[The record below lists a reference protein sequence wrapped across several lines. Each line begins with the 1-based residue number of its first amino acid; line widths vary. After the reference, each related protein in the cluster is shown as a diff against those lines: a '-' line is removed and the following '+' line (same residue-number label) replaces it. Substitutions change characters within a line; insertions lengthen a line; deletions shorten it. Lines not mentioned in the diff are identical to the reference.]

1 MIRLQAD
8 DRPTY
13 ILSYPRAVRWAKRGA
28 ILVLVAIALVNW
40 GLAWLDFF
48 QPVAQAARVAPL
60 TITRFLEIL
69 AAQPLRPLL
78 SAHLSLALVAGAVAL
93 IYHVLPDL
101 SLSDQG
107 LAVRTALGWRVI
119 PWASVTTVRI
129 VPFEESKR
137 RLVLMQGTWTR
148 WSPWPRLVSMCLG
161 AGFEPGLLFTTDIR
175 DFKPFMRR
183 LYDEVH
189 GAAPEAL
196 FDPEFFS
203 LPARMVTEPVPTLE
217 ILVGQARDEGWP
229 LSLSAQAMGAVA
241 AGLVLVQLLV
251 LLLFGGDWW
260 KPILIVALCQV
271 EWLIG
276 AFYLFAL
283 AEFFP
288 VHIELEESAMLYPM
302 AQVPRAL
309 LAVPMVMLVAAGVPL
324 AAGILGMV
332 GVVWAVVL
340 TAFLVQQVYHLE
352 TLLLALVGGAF
363 QVMFQFIILGLA
375 LGS

>member
-8 DRPTY
+8 DLPTY
-13 ILSYPRAVRWAKRGA
+13 ILSYPRAVRWTKRGVV
-28 ILVLVAIALVNW
+28 LVLVAIALVNW
-40 GLAWLDFF
+40 GLAWLRFI

-60 TITRFLEIL
+60 TITRALDIL

-78 SAHLSLALVAGAVAL
+78 SAHLSLALVAGAVAFV
-93 IYHVLPDL
+93 YHVLPDL
-101 SLSDQG
+101 ALSDRG
-107 LAVRTALGWRVI
+107 LAVRTSLDWRAI
-119 PWASVTTVRI
+119 PWSSVTTVRI
-129 VPFEESKR
+129 IPFEESKR
-137 RLVLMQGTWTR
+137 RLVLVQGTWTR

-189 GAAPEAL
+189 AGAPEAL

-203 LPARMVTEPVPTLE
+203 LPARLVMEPSLTLQL
-217 ILVGQARDEGWP
+217 LVEQARDEGWP

-241 AGLVLVQLLV
+241 GGLVLVQLL
-251 LLLFGGDWW
+251 LLLLQGGDWW
-260 KPILIVALCQV
+260 KPILVIALCQV

-288 VHIELEESAMLYPM
+288 SNVEFEESALLYPL

-309 LAVPMVMLVAAGVPL
+309 LAVPMAMLVAAGVPF

-332 GVVWAVVL
+332 GVVWAVML
-340 TAFLVQQVYHLE
+340 TAFLVQRMYHLDS
-352 TLLLALVGGAF
+352 LLLALIGGTF
-363 QVMFQFIILGLA
+363 QVMFLFIILALA
-375 LGS
+375 LTG